1 MPQGAMDGGVAM
13 AGCSICLKELLMV
26 LWQEI
31 SLLIWQNH
39 FLFKLDE
46 IMNVLIT
53 GANRGIGLEM
63 VRYSMEQGWR
73 VFACCRNPHNADKL
87 FNLAGL
93 SNGKI
98 SVHIADMEELG
109 TLQALSYELRND
121 PIDMLINNAGTYG
134 SDNNKFGNVDVQN
147 WLQTFQ
153 VNTIAPLKM
162 VEAFSAQLQMS
173 KRKLVACMSS
183 KMASMADNGSGNSYI
198 YRSSKAAL
206 NAVVKSLSIDLK
218 EQNII
223 TVALHPGW
231 VKTDMGGAGAEITTG
246 ECVEQL
252 FSHLSL
258 LTIEDSGRFIDIDGS
273 DIPW

>member
-1 MPQGAMDGGVAM
+1 M
-13 AGCSICLKELLMV
+13 AV
-26 LWQEI
+26 WREI
-31 SLLIWQNH
+31 SQLIWQNH
-39 FLFKLDE
+39 LLFKLDE

-87 FNLAGL
+87 FNIAGL

-98 SVHIADMEELG
+98 SVHIADMQELS

-134 SDNNKFGNVDVQN
+134 SDKNTFGNVDVQS
-147 WLQTFQ
+147 WLQAFQ
-153 VNTIAPLKM
+153 INTVAPLKM

-183 KMASMADNGSGNSYI
+183 KMGSMADNGSGNSYI

-218 EQNII
+218 EQSII

-231 VKTDMGGAGAEITTG
+231 VKTDMGGPGAEITTR